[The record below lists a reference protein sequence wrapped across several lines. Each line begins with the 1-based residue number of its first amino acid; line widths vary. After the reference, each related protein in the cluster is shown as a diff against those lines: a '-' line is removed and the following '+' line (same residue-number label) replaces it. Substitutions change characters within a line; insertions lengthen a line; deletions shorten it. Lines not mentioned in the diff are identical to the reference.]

1 MKIFISQPMTGKTEE
16 EIFKEK
22 DLAIK
27 RLKEI
32 FGEDIEILHSYSSE
46 NKPALYLLG
55 EALKIMSEAD
65 AVMFLDG
72 WEKSKGCQ
80 IEYECARR
88 YNIVC
93 LEIGY

>member
-1 MKIFISQPMTGKTEE
+1 MKIFISQPMSGRTEM
-16 EIFKEK
+16 EIFKER
-22 DLAIK
+22 DLAEK

-32 FGEDIEILHSYSSE
+32 FGKDTEILHSYSREDKSS
-46 NKPALYLLG
+46 LYLLG
-55 EALKIMSEAD
+55 EALKVMSEAD